1 MAIRP
6 KLVLYFVGESLIMSF
21 KKILLVVV
29 TSLVVFGGL
38 TLPCQAQNSLNR
50 RRPLRWL
57 GQGYSDGYHRHNPAH
72 DTSYYNPYTAHNSTL
87 VSQRPEYQAILA
99 QQASQQPTQRFFAGV
114 PFSVYAA
121 PSQLTP
127 GIHNLPGQEVQGSFS
142 PSVGSGLLDSG
153 EDDASD
159 NSFQRSDDNDFRDDD
174 NDFREDDSNF
184 REDDSDFQDD
194 ASDFQDNDS
203 DFQDDDSDFQDDD
216 SDFQDND
223 GDFQDGDS
231 DFGEES
237 MDGKEPKKEMKLE
250 DIEDV
255 DVDTTDDLGGLSGLN
270 DSLSFDLD

>member
-29 TSLVVFGGL
+29 TSLVVFGGI

-57 GQGYSDGYHRHNPAH
+57 GQGYSDGYHRHNPGH
-72 DTSYYNPYTAHNSTL
+72 DTSYYNPYTAHNSNL
-87 VSQRPEYQAILA
+87 VSQSPEYQALLA

-127 GIHNLPGQEVQGSFS
+127 GLHNLPGQQVQGSFS

-153 EDDASD
+153 NDFSSEDNDFSSTEDNDLQDDEDNDFRGEDDSD
-159 NSFQRSDDNDFRDDD
+159 FRDEDDGDFRDEDDDTFRDDD
-174 NDFREDDSNF
+174 NDFRE
-184 REDDSDFQDD
+184 EDDD
-194 ASDFQDNDS
+194 A
-203 DFQDDDSDFQDDD
+203 
-216 SDFQDND
+216 
-223 GDFQDGDS
+223 
-231 DFGEES
+231 FGEDVMEE
-237 MDGKEPKKEMKLE
+237 KETKKEMFE
-250 DIEDV
+250 HMDDAEV
-255 DVDTTDDLGGLSGLN
+255 NTTDDLGGLSGLN
-270 DSLSFDLD
+270 DSLSFDFD